1 MTLGKKQFDTLL
13 KLTYLINLMKNR
25 INKVG
30 RPPVEDKRVPL
41 SFRIKG
47 SLAEWARRLG
57 RDKVEHLI
65 QAEAQRQMD
74 RAIRAEQLS

>member
-1 MTLGKKQFDTLL
+1 
-13 KLTYLINLMKNR
+13 MKNKS
-25 INKVG
+25 NKVG

-57 RDKVEHLI
+57 RDKVEYLI

-74 RAIRAEQLS
+74 RAIREEQLS

>member
-1 MTLGKKQFDTLL
+1 MFDSFNSLVH
-13 KLTYLINLMKNR
+13 LICVMKNT

-74 RAIRAEQLS
+74 RAIRVEQLS